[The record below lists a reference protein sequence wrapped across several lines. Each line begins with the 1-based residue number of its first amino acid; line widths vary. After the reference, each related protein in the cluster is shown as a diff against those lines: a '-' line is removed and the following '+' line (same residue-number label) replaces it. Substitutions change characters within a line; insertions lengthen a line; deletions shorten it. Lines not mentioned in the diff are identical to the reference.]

1 VEKGYPSVQAST
13 WTALFVPKGTPAS
26 VATKLNAAM
35 IAAMS
40 SPGFGDQVKKLAATM
55 VSPERRSQ
63 AYLAGFVKSEWD
75 KWGKA
80 IRAADAIPK

>member
-1 VEKGYPSVQAST
+1 
-13 WTALFVPKGTPAS
+13 
-26 VATKLNAAM
+26 M